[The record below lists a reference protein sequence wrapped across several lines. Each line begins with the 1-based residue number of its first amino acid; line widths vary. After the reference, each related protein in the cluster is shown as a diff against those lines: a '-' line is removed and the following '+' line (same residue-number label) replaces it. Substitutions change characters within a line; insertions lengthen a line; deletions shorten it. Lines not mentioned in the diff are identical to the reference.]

1 MIPKIAYI
9 DESGNHDLDTS
20 KSGASSYFIV
30 CAIIVDAVNN
40 DQFVN
45 DADAIRSKHF
55 QSSEMKSSKVR
66 AKTDHKR
73 RIKI

>member
-20 KSGASSYFIV
+20 KAGASSYFIV
-30 CAIIVDAVNN
+30 CAIIIDAVDNE
-40 DQFVN
+40 QFVN

-55 QSSEMKSSKVR
+55 QSSEMKSLESEG
-66 AKTDHKR
+66 KR
-73 RIKI
+73 RSQTKN